1 MVAYTLFIMLPRN
14 SRIPPPAPTATLPLC
29 APYICPGGDTGIE
42 GIGLRGA
49 GVTLFSKSA

>member
-14 SRIPPPAPTATLPLC
+14 SRIPPPAPTATLPVC